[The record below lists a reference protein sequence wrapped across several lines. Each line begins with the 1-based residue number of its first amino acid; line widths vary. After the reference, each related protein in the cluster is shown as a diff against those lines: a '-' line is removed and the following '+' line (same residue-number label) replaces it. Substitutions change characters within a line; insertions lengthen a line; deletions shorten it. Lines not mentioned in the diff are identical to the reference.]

1 MKKLLATLAA
11 VGLSAALM
19 VSLAACGNGL
29 SAYEIAVEHGF
40 QGTEEEWLESL
51 RGEDGTDG
59 TDGAD
64 GQRDHRHHAAHARQL
79 NRLSASRPAARNGI
93 GAAASVP

>member
-1 MKKLLATLAA
+1 MKKLWTILAS

-40 QGTEEEWLESL
+40 SGTEEEWLESL
-51 RGEDGTDG
+51 RG
-59 TDGAD
+59 
-64 GQRDHRHHAAHARQL
+64 
-79 NRLSASRPAARNGI
+79 
-93 GAAASVP
+93 